1 MIKVKHM
8 GRGDMRPP
16 AHFLRDLK
24 LIDPNFSV
32 VWEPIGQRYAII
44 RPAPV
49 SVFRKGYVSEY
60 LVETTN
66 KGYASLDGRVIRD
79 LRYLMWEKNGM
90 VSLDHYPKEQKKRE
104 SEKIEKVN
112 RQTEAKL
119 REAGKKCDK
128 FRTTKTFT

>member
-1 MIKVKHM
+1 MIKVEKM

-16 AHFLRDLK
+16 RPFIRDLS

-32 VWEPIGQRYAII
+32 VWEPEGQRYVIVS
-44 RPAPV
+44 PAPV

-60 LVETTN
+60 LVETIN
-66 KGYASLDGRVIRD
+66 KGYAPLDGRVIRE
-79 LRYLMWEKNGM
+79 LRYLMWEKNHL
-90 VSLDHYPKEQKKRE
+90 VSLDHYLQKQKMGARE
-104 SEKIEKVN
+104 KQERMN
-112 RQTEAKL
+112 RQTQAKF

>member
-16 AHFLRDLK
+16 AWFVRELK

-44 RPAPV
+44 SPAPV
-49 SVFRKGYVSEY
+49 SVFRKGFVYEY
-60 LVETTN
+60 LVERN
-66 KGYASLDGRVIRD
+66 GSFAPLDGRVIRD
-79 LRYLMWEKNGM
+79 LRYLMWEKNQL
-90 VSLDHYPKEQKKRE
+90 VSLDHYPQEQKKRE
-104 SEKIEKVN
+104 SEKLEKVN

>member
-16 AHFLRDLK
+16 AWFVRELK

-44 RPAPV
+44 SPAPV
-49 SVFRKGYVSEY
+49 SVFRKGFVYEY
-60 LVETTN
+60 LVERN
-66 KGYASLDGRVIRD
+66 GRFAPLDGRVIKD
-79 LRYLMWEKNGM
+79 LQYLMWEKNQL
-90 VSLDHYPKEQKKRE
+90 VSLDHYPQEQKKRE
-104 SEKIEKVN
+104 SEKLEKVN
-112 RQTEAKL
+112 RQTEEKL

>member
-16 AHFLRDLK
+16 AYFLRDLE
-24 LIDPNFSV
+24 LIDPKFSV
-32 VWEPIGQRYAII
+32 VWEPIGQRFAII
-44 RPAPV
+44 SPAPV
-49 SVFRKGYVSEY
+49 SVFRKGFVYEY
-60 LVETTN
+60 LVERN
-66 KGYASLDGRVIRD
+66 GRFAPLDGRVIKD
-79 LRYLMWEKNGM
+79 LRYLMWEKNQL
-90 VSLDHYPKEQKKRE
+90 VSLDHYPQKQKERE
-104 SEKIEKVN
+104 REKIEKVN

>member
-8 GRGDMRPP
+8 GRGDMRPS
-16 AHFLRDLK
+16 AYFLRDLK

-44 RPAPV
+44 SPAPV
-49 SVFRKGYVSEY
+49 SVFRKGFVYEY
-60 LVETTN
+60 LVERN
-66 KGYASLDGRVIRD
+66 GRFAPLDGQVIRD
-79 LRYLMWEKNGM
+79 LRYLMWEKNQL
-90 VSLDHYPKEQKKRE
+90 VSLDHYPQEQKKRE
-104 SEKIEKVN
+104 REKIEKVN
-112 RQTEAKL
+112 RQTEAKF